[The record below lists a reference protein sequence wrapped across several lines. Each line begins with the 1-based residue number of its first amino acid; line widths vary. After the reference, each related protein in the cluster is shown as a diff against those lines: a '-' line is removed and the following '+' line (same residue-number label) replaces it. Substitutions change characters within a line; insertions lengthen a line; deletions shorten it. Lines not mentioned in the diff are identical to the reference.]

1 MRRIL
6 IDDEIR
12 ALASSYKDRLKL
24 GLQRNYKSPQAKLK
38 ELLNLPEL
46 DETQKRYVRMIIAK
60 WDELILVEPPF
71 KSVIEDFEQIYKAD
85 EVSRLTIKNGE
96 KKEKKF
102 YKMIVDA
109 MRYDYVQ
116 ESIYANVMDSLGIRT
131 CVYCNAQYAFS
142 YSFGKKRFINYE
154 LDHWLPKSKYPY
166 LCTSFYNL
174 QPSCPKCNKSKLDE
188 DTVLPFCLYTH
199 YANKLY
205 PFKFSIDNE
214 SCAQY
219 LLSHNR
225 DVLRIAF
232 ASDEDGLKENME
244 QLFGISHQYQAHKD
258 IAEEILWKSKIYN
271 KTILDIYQDSFKEL
285 GFRKSDFN
293 RFVLSNYDREEDI
306 LKRPLSKMMQDIAKQ
321 LGIIK

>member
-12 ALASSYKDRLKL
+12 ALASSYKDRLKF
-24 GLQRNYKSPQAKLK
+24 GRQRNYKSPKAKLK
-38 ELLNLPEL
+38 ELLEQPEL
-46 DETQKRYVRMIIAK
+46 DETQKIYVRLIIAK

-142 YSFGKKRFINYE
+142 YSSGKKNY
-154 LDHWLPKSKYPY
+154 
-166 LCTSFYNL
+166 
-174 QPSCPKCNKSKLDE
+174 
-188 DTVLPFCLYTH
+188 
-199 YANKLY
+199 
-205 PFKFSIDNE
+205 
-214 SCAQY
+214 
-219 LLSHNR
+219 
-225 DVLRIAF
+225 
-232 ASDEDGLKENME
+232 
-244 QLFGISHQYQAHKD
+244 QL
-258 IAEEILWKSKIYN
+258 
-271 KTILDIYQDSFKEL
+271 
-285 GFRKSDFN
+285 
-293 RFVLSNYDREEDI
+293 
-306 LKRPLSKMMQDIAKQ
+306 
-321 LGIIK
+321 

>member
-1 MRRIL
+1 
-6 IDDEIR
+6 
-12 ALASSYKDRLKL
+12 
-24 GLQRNYKSPQAKLK
+24 
-38 ELLNLPEL
+38 
-46 DETQKRYVRMIIAK
+46 MIIAK
-60 WDELILVEPPF
+60 WDELILLEPPF
-71 KSVIEDFEQIYKAD
+71 KSVIEEFEQIYKAD

-142 YSFGKKRFINYE
+142 YSSGKIRFINYE

-188 DTVLPFCLYTH
+188 DVVLPFCLYTH
-199 YANKLY
+199 DANKLY
-205 PFKFSIDNE
+205 PFKFSIDNV

>member
-1 MRRIL
+1 MW
-6 IDDEIR
+6 
-12 ALASSYKDRLKL
+12 
-24 GLQRNYKSPQAKLK
+24 
-38 ELLNLPEL
+38 
-46 DETQKRYVRMIIAK
+46 V
-60 WDELILVEPPF
+60 
-71 KSVIEDFEQIYKAD
+71 
-85 EVSRLTIKNGE
+85 
-96 KKEKKF
+96 
-102 YKMIVDA
+102 
-109 MRYDYVQ
+109 
-116 ESIYANVMDSLGIRT
+116 
-131 CVYCNAQYAFS
+131 
-142 YSFGKKRFINYE
+142 
-154 LDHWLPKSKYPY
+154 
-166 LCTSFYNL
+166 
-174 QPSCPKCNKSKLDE
+174 
-188 DTVLPFCLYTH
+188 
-199 YANKLY
+199 
-205 PFKFSIDNE
+205 KFSINNV

-258 IAEEILWKSKIYN
+258 IVEEILWKSKIYN

>member
-24 GLQRNYKSPQAKLK
+24 GQHRNYNSPQTKLD

-60 WDELILVEPPF
+60 WDELILLEPPF
-71 KSVIEDFEQIYKAD
+71 KSVIEEFEQIYKAD

-142 YSFGKKRFINYE
+142 YSSGKIRFINYE

-188 DTVLPFCLYTH
+188 DVVLPFCLYTH
-199 YANKLY
+199 DANKTV
-205 PFKFSIDNE
+205 S
-214 SCAQY
+214 
-219 LLSHNR
+219 
-225 DVLRIAF
+225 V
-232 ASDEDGLKENME
+232 
-244 QLFGISHQYQAHKD
+244 
-258 IAEEILWKSKIYN
+258 
-271 KTILDIYQDSFKEL
+271 
-285 GFRKSDFN
+285 
-293 RFVLSNYDREEDI
+293 
-306 LKRPLSKMMQDIAKQ
+306 
-321 LGIIK
+321 